1 MLTET
6 FHSITGAARNV
17 ITSWRSMLLI
27 GAVYASLLAVLYLFV
42 SIREATVTQ
51 VTLTFVFAV
60 AVPLLFFILQA
71 MIASGDSGFVTT
83 RPAAAPPE
91 SEITNSA
98 AATDHATPG
107 LVLKKS
113 LASFWKLILITLP
126 LIALAVLIAYL
137 LAKAQN
143 RFGANLSD
151 VATTSS
157 QRLEEVMNRTKPAP
171 RPIDWR
177 TALFS
182 TLRYLSFGLIL
193 PLAAIHLW
201 LATVRDGLGAA
212 IRRLA
217 TLLGRAFS
225 PRSVLIYIV
234 GFLIFAVA
242 PYFLLFRT
250 TQTKHAWLE
259 LSLLVVRLIVVYAL
273 TLFGW
278 TITVRALAEA
288 RVAEARPSGRA

>member
-6 FHSITGAARNV
+6 FHSITSAARNV
-17 ITSWRSMLLI
+17 FTSWKSMLLI

-42 SIREATVTQ
+42 SIKEATLTQ

-71 MIASGDSGFVTT
+71 MIASGDSGFITT
-83 RPAAAPPE
+83 RQAPPE
-91 SEITNSA
+91 SEITNA
-98 AATDHATPG
+98 AAVTDHATPG

-143 RFGANLSD
+143 RFGANLTD

-182 TLRYLSFGLIL
+182 MLRYLSFGLIL

-217 TLLGRAFS
+217 TLLARAFS
-225 PRSVLIYIV
+225 PQSVLIYIV

-278 TITVRALAEA
+278 TITVRALAA
-288 RVAEARPSGRA
+288 TPVAEARPSGRA

>member
-6 FHSITGAARNV
+6 FHSITGATRNV
-17 ITSWRSMLLI
+17 LGNWKSMLLI

-42 SIREATVTQ
+42 SIKEATLAQ

-60 AVPLLFFILQA
+60 AVPLLFFVLQA
-71 MIASGDSGFVTT
+71 MIASGHPGFVGP
-83 RPAAAPPE
+83 RPAVPL
-91 SEITNSA
+91 A
-98 AATDHATPG
+98 AAASPAF
-107 LVLKKS
+107 VLKRS
-113 LASFWKLILITLP
+113 LASFWKLIVITLP

-137 LAKAQN
+137 LSKAQN
-143 RFGANLSD
+143 RFGANLTDLANS
-151 VATTSS
+151 TH
-157 QRLEEVMNRTKPAP
+157 RLEEVVNRTKPAP

-182 TLRYLSFGLIL
+182 TLRYLCFGLVL

-217 TLLGRAFS
+217 TVLARAFS
-225 PRSVLIYIV
+225 PQSVLIYIV

-278 TITVRALAEA
+278 TITVRALAAAPRAEA
-288 RVAEARPSGRA
+288 REAEARP